1 MDWILSDA
9 VQRQLQ
15 EDNAG
20 RNGVFIRGVTRGIP
34 QRAMLERVR
43 THAAS
48 KASPATAPLKP
59 KGAGEEWGASAL
71 DEASLAPLDDSVL
84 LARIR
89 SACLEGGWY
98 IADYRGYAGY
108 EPGDNVVHV
117 FAMGSLVVEALEAS
131 DRLLERGIFANV
143 IVVSSPE
150 LLFGI
155 LGEQSDYRHLSK
167 GLNVTGDLHAVQS
180 SAGSEA
186 GLLSVAGRRVP
197 VVAICDGEA
206 GLLDNIGS
214 IVGVKQRTLAVRKFS
229 KCGRPKDVFA
239 YHHLDAD
246 AIFEA
251 CGRALSETALEDFVV
266 ATSALEDHARRPKQG
281 PGDWRELWPE

>member
-1 MDWILSDA
+1 M
-9 VQRQLQ
+9 
-15 EDNAG
+15 
-20 RNGVFIRGVTRGIP
+20 
-34 QRAMLERVR
+34 
-43 THAAS
+43 
-48 KASPATAPLKP
+48 
-59 KGAGEEWGASAL
+59 
-71 DEASLAPLDDSVL
+71 
-84 LARIR
+84 
-89 SACLEGGWY
+89 
-98 IADYRGYAGY
+98 
-108 EPGDNVVHV
+108 
-117 FAMGSLVVEALEAS
+117 
-131 DRLLERGIFANV
+131 
-143 IVVSSPE
+143 
-150 LLFGI
+150 
-155 LGEQSDYRHLSK
+155 
-167 GLNVTGDLHAVQS
+167 QS

>member
-1 MDWILSDA
+1 
-9 VQRQLQ
+9 
-15 EDNAG
+15 
-20 RNGVFIRGVTRGIP
+20 
-34 QRAMLERVR
+34 MLERSR
-43 THAAS
+43 SHAS
-48 KASPATAPLKP
+48 NKAALPSAPLKP
-59 KGAGEEWGASAL
+59 KGASAEWGETAVEES
-71 DEASLAPLDDSVL
+71 SIAPLEDSVL
-84 LARIR
+84 LARVR
-89 SACLEGGWY
+89 ADCLEGGWY

-155 LGEQSDYRHLSK
+155 LGEQSDYSHLRE
-167 GLNVTGDLHAVQS
+167 GLNVTGDLHAVKS
-180 SAGSEA
+180 SASSEA
-186 GLLSVAGRRVP
+186 GLLSIAGRRVP
-197 VVAICDGEA
+197 IVAICDGEA

-229 KCGRPKDVFA
+229 KCGRPNDVFA

-246 AIFEA
+246 AIYDA
-251 CGRALSETALEDFVV
+251 CGRALSETALEDLVV
-266 ATSALEDHARRPKQG
+266 ASSTLEGHARRPKQG